1 MTETG
6 PIIWDETGAPRS
18 ARHGD
23 VYFSADGGL
32 AESRAVFLAGCG
44 LPGAWARRRRFTVGE
59 IGFGTGLNIAALLA
73 LWRQEKPPGGRLS
86 IFSIEADPLS
96 AADARR
102 ALAQWPEL
110 AEITDTLAARWP
122 GRARGL
128 HRVDLPEF
136 SATLDL
142 YVGEAAEA
150 LAEWRGRADA
160 WFLDGF
166 SPALNPEA
174 WRDEVLGLVGA
185 RSASGARAATFT
197 VAGAVRRGLESAGFT
212 VEKAPGFG
220 RKRQRLEARFP
231 GVAAEA
237 ATPDVAIIGAGI
249 AGACVARAL
258 AALGLNATVHDAFG
272 RGAGASGNPA
282 ALVNL
287 RLDAGLGP
295 EAALFARGLARAR
308 ALYLDIPGA
317 VLGAGALQ
325 LQAAERDLG
334 RFRTIAGSDLFEP
347 AALEVLNPEAAEALI
362 GEPAPPALA
371 IREALTI
378 RPDIVLGAWAQ
389 EVRIDAVAEI
399 TGEADDFRLLNAA
412 GAEIGKAGAV
422 VLACAHG
429 AVALAPSLDL
439 QPIRGQITWAEGVT
453 LSHAAGWGG
462 YAIATPQGVLFGS
475 TYDRDRTDA
484 APLAEDDARNLE
496 NLALGLPRLAR
507 QLTGAKLHGRAAI
520 RAAAADR
527 LPLAGAVPDQAG
539 LFVLSGLGSRG
550 FSLAPLLGEHVAALI
565 AGAPSPLAASQ
576 AALVDPAR
584 FQERA
589 ARRMRLASKP
599 R

>member
-44 LPGAWARRRRFTVGE
+44 LPGAWAGRRRFTVGE

-102 ALAQWPEL
+102 ALAHWPEL